1 MPTVPRTTIPPRPF
15 AARARHQARHD
26 HHLSAGQSGSALC
39 VLVTL
44 IGTVLAQ
51 PAAFAA
57 SMTGRD
63 AQVLMRA
70 LSFFSPPRGPA
81 ACVAVA
87 FAPGDS
93 GSRADAEAMVALFA
107 GLPGAPCA
115 RTFPTDGLH
124 GTEGSAA
131 IIAAQGAPVDD
142 VMAAARTQHIPCVTT
157 GLALVEAGRCTM
169 WVHADPR
176 VEIVVNHASL
186 VSAGISLAA
195 AFRMM
200 IREK

>member
-1 MPTVPRTTIPPRPF
+1 MTLPRSPVAGVR
-15 AARARHQARHD
+15 RQALQDPQVR
-26 HHLSAGQSGSALC
+26 AGQSGSALC
-39 VLVTL
+39 VLVVF
-44 IGTVLAQ
+44 IGILLAQ
-51 PAAFAA
+51 PAASAA

-63 AQVLMRA
+63 AQVLTRA
-70 LSFFSPPRGPA
+70 LSFFSPPRGAA

-93 GSRADAEAMVALFA
+93 GSRADAEAMAALFA

-115 RTFPTDGLH
+115 RTLPTDGLR
-124 GTEGSAA
+124 GTECCAA
-131 IIAAQGAPVDD
+131 IVAAQGASVDD
-142 VMAAARTQHIPCVTT
+142 VMAAARAQHIPCVTA
-157 GLALVEAGRCTM
+157 GLPLVEAGRCTM

-176 VEIVVNHASL
+176 VEIVVSHAAL

-200 IREK
+200 IREQ